1 MVTAGSILLLLWVP
15 APLAALPNVPLEDEE
30 VLLLFVDN
38 PPALAVLPLEFVG
51 DGVPLVALSAE
62 D

>member
-1 MVTAGSILLLLWVP
+1 VVTAGSILLLLWVP

-30 VLLLFVDN
+30 LLLLFVDS
-38 PPALAVLPLEFVG
+38 PPALAALPLGFVVDG
-51 DGVPLVALSAE
+51 DPLVALSAE